1 MDGMELSR
9 IFVAIVA
16 VLAAAIAGGF
26 AFQLVRLPRVVG
38 EIAGGLLLGP
48 TVLGFF
54 WPAAESWLLGSGEDR
69 SSALEFLHWL
79 GLVLLMFVSG
89 FRVQQH
95 LSRDDGVMI
104 GIVLLAAT
112 VAPFALGWL
121 AVGWF
126 DLGRYMGAGANPL
139 AFQIVMA
146 IAVTVTS
153 IPVISKIFIDLDLMG
168 TRFAKIVLGCATIQD
183 LVLWAALA
191 VATGLG
197 TGAAA
202 EASVDSIDVLQ
213 KIGITAAFV
222 IAALSIVRA
231 MMLGTARALPR
242 GSGGHPSAT
251 GIVLG
256 TCFVFAAAAAALGIN
271 VVFGALVAGI
281 NVVFGALVA
290 GIVIGS
296 MPQASFE
303 RIKDRIA
310 EVSLA
315 FFVPIYF
322 GLVGAELD
330 LIHAFDPG
338 LTLAFVA
345 GSTAIVMACVFG
357 AALAAGRTTLTG
369 FNLAMAMNTRGGPGI
384 VLASVAYGLGIIG
397 EVMFTTLVLAAMVTS
412 AVSGAWFVWAKRHFA
427 CVRAL

>member
-1 MDGMELSR
+1 MDSMELSR

-26 AFQLVRLPRVVG
+26 VFQLLRLPRVVG
-38 EIAGGLLLGP
+38 EIAGGMVLGP
-48 TVLGFF
+48 TVLGYF
-54 WPAAESWLLGSGEDR
+54 WPAADSWLFHPGGDQN
-69 SSALEFLHWL
+69 SALEFLHWL

-95 LSRDDGVMI
+95 LSRDDGVII

-112 VAPFALGWL
+112 LAPFALGWM

-126 DLGRYMGAGANPL
+126 DLERYMGAGANPL

-197 TGAAA
+197 SGAAA

-281 NVVFGALVA
+281 VV
-290 GIVIGS
+290 GS

-330 LIHAFDPG
+330 LIHAFDLW
-338 LTLAFVA
+338 LTLAFIA
-345 GSTAIVMACVFG
+345 GSSAVVMSCVFG
-357 AALAAGRTTLTG
+357 AALAAGRTALTG

-412 AVSGAWFVWAKRHFA
+412 ALSGAWFVRAKR
-427 CVRAL
+427 RGLPLYE